1 MKNYIKIFI
10 GVILGFL
17 LAYLILPEKTK
28 EVSVE
33 KPIYIQDLKTIHSLE
48 NEIEIKNNEIS
59 KLKNHIQDV
68 KEVVIV
74 EKEEIKR
81 LPPDTGVMKLKEFL
95 EIYTD
100 TQCCSVYPTLN
111 SDSLILLDSNN
122 LKDINSVFV
131 DYFGS
136 TEIIFDQGEI
146 IYRDSVIISNF
157 DSINKLNTGIRENL
171 ELSLSREKKKK
182 NVWMGIGIGTTITA
196 ILIGVLSYG
205 RSGN

>member
-1 MKNYIKIFI
+1 MKSYIKIII

-28 EVSVE
+28 EVSIE
-33 KPIYIQDLKTIHSLE
+33 KPIYIQDLKTIQSLE

-68 KEVVIV
+68 KEVIIV
-74 EKEEIKR
+74 EKEEIKK
-81 LPPDTGVMKLKEFL
+81 LPSDTGVMKLKEFL

-100 TQCCSVYPTLN
+100 TQCCSVYPFLN

-122 LKDINSVFV
+122 LRNINSVFV

-136 TEIIFDQGEI
+136 TEIIFDQEEI
-146 IYRDSVIISNF
+146 IYRDSVIISDF

-182 NVWMGIGIGTTITA
+182 NIWMGIGIGTTITA